1 MYCVFC
7 VFVLFSEGIIRLWNR
22 EVFLMPLTLSKTC
35 QNIAPSITLKMNA
48 IVAEMRDRGEDVISL
63 GAGEPDFITPQHI
76 REAGKK
82 AIDDGKTKY
91 TAASGMPSLRLA
103 VANFLLKDKGLSYTR
118 EEVIVGNGA
127 KQVILGALQAILNP
141 GDEVLIPGPYWVSY
155 PEMIQM
161 AGGVPVWINTTKE
174 QGFVPSRA
182 QIEKAI
188 TPRTKALMLN
198 SPNNPTGAVWSRD
211 QLKMLADLAVHHQ
224 FYVISDEIYEK
235 LVYDGQKHVS
245 IATLGRRIFEQTIVI
260 SGFSKAYAM
269 TGWRLGYA
277 AGPRPVIAAMA
288 AFQSHATGN
297 PNSIAQ
303 YAGLAA
309 LNGDQSCVEELRKS
323 FEKRRNLMYSC
334 LTQIPLVTPFKPQ
347 GAFYILL
354 DIRETFGHSF
364 NGAVIHNS
372 LDFAE
377 LLLKNA
383 RVSVVPGDSFGAPGY
398 CRLSYA
404 IGEERILEAIRRIG
418 NFVDHLSEMKRSA

>member
-1 MYCVFC
+1 MNYDK
-7 VFVLFSEGIIRLWNR
+7 VLSRRIKDVPPSGIRN
-22 EVFLMPLTLSKTC
+22 FF
-35 QNIAPSITLKMNA
+35 
-48 IVAEMRDRGEDVISL
+48 DVVSTMKDAISL
-63 GAGEPDFITPQHI
+63 GGGEPDFTSQWTVNDAAIYSLRQGRTHYTANAGLI
-76 REAGKK
+76 ELREAACDYLEERFGVRYDPKTEIFMTVG
-82 AIDDGKTKY
+82 ASEGIDL
-91 TAASGMPSLRLA
+91 ALR
-103 VANFLLKDKGLSYTR
+103 
-118 EEVIVGNGA
+118 
-127 KQVILGALQAILNP
+127 ALVEP
-141 GDEVLIPGPYWVSY
+141 DDEVLMPDPSYVSY
-155 PEMIQM
+155 SPGVIF
-161 AGGVPVWINTTKE
+161 AGGVP
-174 QGFVPSRA
+174 RA
-182 QIEKAI
+182 VVTREEDEFRLTPEALREAI

-198 SPNNPTGAVWSRD
+198 SPSNPTGAVWNRA
-211 QLKMLADLAVHHQ
+211 QLTALAKLAVKYQ
-224 FYVISDEIYEK
+224 FYIISDEIYEK

-277 AGPRPVIAAMA
+277 AGPRPVIAAMS

-309 LNGDQSCVEELRKS
+309 LNGDQTCVEEMRKS